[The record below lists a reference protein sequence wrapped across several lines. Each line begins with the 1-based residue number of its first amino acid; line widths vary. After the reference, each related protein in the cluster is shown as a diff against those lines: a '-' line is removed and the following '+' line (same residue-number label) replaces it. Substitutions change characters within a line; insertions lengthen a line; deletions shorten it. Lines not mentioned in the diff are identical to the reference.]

1 MTFPKM
7 LPIKDALKLTEP
19 EKIKEELK
27 ARKELI
33 SLMVGSLYPRIV
45 FDEIVLLRKLYTK
58 LTRKFDY

>member
-33 SLMVGSLYPRIV
+33 SQWSGRYILELY
-45 FDEIVLLRKLYTK
+45 LTK
-58 LTRKFDY
+58 SFCYANYIPN

>member
-1 MTFPKM
+1 MTFPKS
-7 LPIKDALKLTEP
+7 LPIEDALKLTEP